1 LKRGSPVA
9 ERTSK
14 QEPWNVALELRLGT
28 DILPVTGDGEEP
40 LSRFEPAAEVFLP
53 LLGKKVVP
61 RTNSI
66 RPFKANGVFYFKVRK
81 YKFSLRELS
90 SSSA

>member
-1 LKRGSPVA
+1 MKRGSPVA

-14 QEPWNVALELRLGT
+14 QEPWKVALEHRLGT
-28 DILPVTGDGEEP
+28 DILSVTGDGEEP
-40 LSRFEPAAEVFLP
+40 LSRFEPATEVFLP

-66 RPFKANGVFYFKVRK
+66 RPFMANGVFYFSKGNAFEWRK
-81 YKFSLRELS
+81 N
-90 SSSA
+90 